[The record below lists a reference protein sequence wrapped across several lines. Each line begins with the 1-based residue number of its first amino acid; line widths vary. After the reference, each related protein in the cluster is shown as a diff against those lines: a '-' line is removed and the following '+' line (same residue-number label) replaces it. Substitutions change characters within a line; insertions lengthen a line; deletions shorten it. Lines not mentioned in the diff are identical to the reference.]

1 MAKVIYIVAGDNRT
15 EVELVYTGGVFLSTG
30 HCQAS

>member
-1 MAKVIYIVAGDNRT
+1 MAKVIYIIAGDNRT
-15 EVELVYTGGVFLSTG
+15 EVELARTGGLFFSTG